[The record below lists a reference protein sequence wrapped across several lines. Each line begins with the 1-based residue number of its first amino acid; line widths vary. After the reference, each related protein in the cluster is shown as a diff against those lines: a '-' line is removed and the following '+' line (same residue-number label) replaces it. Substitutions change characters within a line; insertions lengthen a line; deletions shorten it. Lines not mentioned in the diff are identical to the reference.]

1 MHLEAA
7 FQQGLN
13 EAGYV
18 SGQNVTIEYRWALGR
33 YERLPTIAAE
43 YAQRPVN
50 VIVTVG
56 GEPAALAA
64 KAATSTIPIVFLV
77 GSDPVKLGLVGSYN
91 RPGGNAT
98 GVNMVTE
105 TLGPKRIGILRQLL
119 PQMSSCAVLTNP
131 KFPPAERQVKEINRP
146 RAF

>member
-1 MHLEAA
+1 MFDMRRREFVSLFGGAAVAWPMVARAQQPAMPVIGFLSSLSREGAVHLEAA

-50 VIVTVG
+50 VIITVG

-77 GSDPVKLGLVGSYN
+77 GRRS
-91 RPGGNAT
+91 
-98 GVNMVTE
+98 
-105 TLGPKRIGILRQLL
+105 RQ
-119 PQMSSCAVLTNP
+119 AG
-131 KFPPAERQVKEINRP
+131 ARW
-146 RAF
+146 